1 MTMYSVQ
8 TQEVMMSQLS
18 REFGDICISCTVLP
32 VLGITLVSAVV
43 YYLLSL
49 FF

>member
-1 MTMYSVQ
+1 
-8 TQEVMMSQLS
+8 MSQLS

-32 VLGITLVSAVV
+32 VLGIIVV
-43 YYLLSL
+43 TALIYYLFSLL